1 MRRGTDPQLHDV
13 LNELVVRDLPTK
25 LDEATGRPDER
36 YVAALIQNVQE
47 GALSSAIAD
56 AMGQLRRL
64 DPNAPGYADAS
75 RAASAHLFQLQ
86 TQLNALREAGL
97 R

>member
-1 MRRGTDPQLHDV
+1 VPGDFSAPAHQLILAAAIVAGGPGSVASIGAWNEAVRRGTDPQLHDV

-56 AMGQLRRL
+56 
-64 DPNAPGYADAS
+64 
-75 RAASAHLFQLQ
+75 
-86 TQLNALREAGL
+86 
-97 R
+97 